1 MEVRKICQW
10 CGKPFIAQ
18 KTTTCYCSHQCS
30 NLGYKERIRERKRQ
44 LKRSQELL
52 QPRQAAEGQDFF
64 SFAQAAKLMGVTR
77 QYIYKLVKE
86 SKLRASRIS
95 GKKSL
100 IRRADIELMM
110 KTKPYER
117 IMPKE
122 DFDIS
127 EYYTAE
133 EIAEKYKVNAKWVW
147 TYTRQHKVPK
157 VRIRQF
163 NYYSKKHIDAAFAKY
178 EVDSDLTE
186 WYTPEEIQEKYG
198 MTRVAIRSQV
208 YRNNIPSKKE
218 HGQIYYSKLHFDLS
232 KSSEQESKAEYYT
245 VKEAMEKFKLSRAYD
260 LARKGEEVNLKPKTL
275 VIDEIELLECNLP
288 EIKIR
293 VVCSKGTYIRALAR
307 DIGEV
312 PLCRATA
319 YSMKMM

>member
-117 IMPKE
+117 VVPKE

-127 EYYTAE
+127 EYCTAE
-133 EIAEKYKVNAKWVW
+133 EIAEKFPGIENVCENLRKYEYSDHTFQIVAPRKIKDILEEGEELQHCIIGKDTYFARMVKQESYLLFLRKKNAPQKPYYTLEVEPDGTVRQKRTYFNRQNPDIKQAEKFLLRWQKQLSRKLNKEDKMLSIKSRDLRKREIEDLREKKVKVNGFGFTGKLLAD
-147 TYTRQHKVPK
+147 
-157 VRIRQF
+157 ILEEDLME
-163 NYYSKKHIDAAFAKY
+163 NAA
-178 EVDSDLTE
+178 
-186 WYTPEEIQEKYG
+186 
-198 MTRVAIRSQV
+198 
-208 YRNNIPSKKE
+208 
-218 HGQIYYSKLHFDLS
+218 
-232 KSSEQESKAEYYT
+232 
-245 VKEAMEKFKLSRAYD
+245 
-260 LARKGEEVNLKPKTL
+260 
-275 VIDEIELLECNLP
+275 
-288 EIKIR
+288 
-293 VVCSKGTYIRALAR
+293 
-307 DIGEV
+307 
-312 PLCRATA
+312 
-319 YSMKMM
+319 

>member
-1 MEVRKICQW
+1 M
-10 CGKPFIAQ
+10 PDA
-18 KTTTCYCSHQCS
+18 S
-30 NLGYKERIRERKRQ
+30 
-44 LKRSQELL
+44 
-52 QPRQAAEGQDFF
+52 
-64 SFAQAAKLMGVTR
+64 
-77 QYIYKLVKE
+77 E
-86 SKLRASRIS
+86 SKLRASRLS

-122 DFDIS
+122 DFDITEYYIMPKEDFDIT

-133 EIAEKYKVNAKWVW
+133 EIAQKYKVNAKWVW

-186 WYTPEEIQEKYG
+186 WYTPEDIQEKYG
-198 MTRVAIRSQV
+198 MTRVAIRSHV

-218 HGQIYYSKLHFDLS
+218 PGQIFYSNIS
-232 KSSEQESKAEYYT
+232 NQYAI
-245 VKEAMEKFKLSRAYD
+245 VIVAMF
-260 LARKGEEVNLKPKTL
+260 
-275 VIDEIELLECNLP
+275 
-288 EIKIR
+288 
-293 VVCSKGTYIRALAR
+293 
-307 DIGEV
+307 
-312 PLCRATA
+312 
-319 YSMKMM
+319 

>member
-122 DFDIS
+122 DFDIT

-163 NYYSKKHIDAAFAKY
+163 KI
-178 EVDSDLTE
+178 
-186 WYTPEEIQEKYG
+186 G
-198 MTRVAIRSQV
+198 
-208 YRNNIPSKKE
+208 
-218 HGQIYYSKLHFDLS
+218 
-232 KSSEQESKAEYYT
+232 
-245 VKEAMEKFKLSRAYD
+245 RAH
-260 LARKGEEVNLKPKTL
+260 V
-275 VIDEIELLECNLP
+275 
-288 EIKIR
+288 
-293 VVCSKGTYIRALAR
+293 
-307 DIGEV
+307 
-312 PLCRATA
+312 
-319 YSMKMM
+319 